1 MRLFA
6 RGVIL
11 LAAVVAGMAPVSAPA
26 QTVGAAIEQQLKN
39 AGVDAKDVGAII
51 QGSEKK
57 AGMSLNV
64 PLYDRVD
71 FAIFPDAR
79 VNVQKLA
86 APAALIL
93 TSQFSNYIF
102 RGKSDSFQGSF
113 RTYEFHLGRGAHKA
127 CSMIFPQVFEHIRGV
142 SSHEGLG
149 AEEVAIVPRLDE
161 FRFKWGGTWTPVM
174 SVTLKMS
181 VGLFAQGRQIFEK
194 TYQVE
199 DIKEG
204 TGTIFPNEN
213 QEHKAISKAMITVL
227 TQAAREIAV
236 LPVLLAYNAPS
247 PPPAEE
253 SISPLPAKK
262 IDMDAIVFLAGTWEK
277 YRENVNRLTPDERT
291 IAKRIL
297 RLKDAWSSKDLD
309 RQQDEINFLIQVAKK
324 LEPVSRND
332 LLSEIKFHKKWTDRE
347 IEERN
352 AMEDKLYN
360 FAGDSTETVLD
371 YAGLGIDLAKVGV
384 LATGCL
390 YSLGTTCPALALTM
404 AEFDIASTLAE
415 GAGAATVESFWKS
428 GDPSKA
434 LYEGAKASF
443 VDFTAGKIGGAAA
456 DATVGKLALRAARK
470 NAAGAASEPLKNKIF
485 VNTMELFRS
494 PTEGVKALTKDAN
507 KRIATAGENMM
518 TRGMIEDK
526 TLKPPSRPGQAQPQ
540 LPEFESLNRL

>member
-1 MRLFA
+1 MRLFY
-6 RGVIL
+6 GMIIL
-11 LAAVVAGMAPVSAPA
+11 LVAVLTGIAPECVFS

-39 AGVDAKDVGAII
+39 AGVDAKDVGTII

-57 AGMSLNV
+57 AGMSFNV

-71 FAIFPDAR
+71 FATFPDAR
-79 VNVQKLA
+79 LNVTKLA
-86 APAALIL
+86 APAALVL
-93 TSQFSNYIF
+93 TPQFSNYIF

-113 RTYEFHLGRGAHKA
+113 RTYEFHLGEGAHKA
-127 CSMIFPQVFEHIRGV
+127 CLMIFPQVFEHIRGV
-142 SSHEGLG
+142 SSHQGLG

-174 SVTLKMS
+174 SVTMKMS

-204 TGTIFPNEN
+204 TSTIFPNES
-213 QEHKAISKAMITVL
+213 QEYKAISKAMITVL

-236 LPVLLAYNAPS
+236 LPVLLAYKVPS

-253 SISPLPAKK
+253 SITQIPAKK

-277 YRENVNRLTPDERT
+277 YRENINRLTFDERVV
-291 IAKRIL
+291 ARRIL

-309 RQQDEINFLIQVAKK
+309 RQQDEINFLIQIAKK

-332 LLSEIKFHKKWTDRE
+332 LLNEIKLHKKWTDQG
-347 IEERN
+347 IVERN
-352 AMEDKLYN
+352 AAEDKIYN
-360 FAGDSTETVLD
+360 FAGDYTETVLD

-390 YSLGTTCPALALTM
+390 YSLGTICPALALTM
-404 AEFDIASTLAE
+404 SEFDLASTLAE
-415 GAGAATVESFWKS
+415 GVGAATAEAFWKS

-434 LYEGAKASF
+434 VYEAAKASL
-443 VDFTAGKIGGAAA
+443 VDFTAGKIGGAAV
-456 DATVGKLALRAARK
+456 DTVTGKLALRAAQK

-485 VNTMELFRS
+485 VNTMELSRS
-494 PTEGVKALTKDAN
+494 PTEGLKALAKEAN
-507 KRIATAGENMM
+507 KRIATAGENMITKGM
-518 TRGMIEDK
+518 TEEK
-526 TLKPPSRPGQAQPQ
+526 TLKPPPRTGQAQPQ
-540 LPEFESLNRL
+540 LPGFESLNRL